1 MNTIL
6 ETIQGPENI
15 RTLSIKESKQLATE
29 IREFLL
35 AHVSKTGG
43 HLSSNLGVV
52 ELTIALH
59 QVFHTP
65 EDQIVWDVGHQ
76 AYVHKILTGR
86 KDRFASLRQKDGLSG
101 FPKFEESPYDAFNT
115 GHATTSISAA
125 YGMAKARDVLKQNH
139 EVVAVIGD
147 GSFTGG
153 MAYEAMN
160 NAGKDKTKLIV
171 VLNDNEMSISHNVGS
186 VPMHLSK
193 LRTRKGYVKSKRLI
207 KKLVGKFPS
216 LSPLY
221 RLADSVKD
229 KTKYLFIK
237 GILFE
242 ELGFTYLGPVDGHDL
257 HDLTEV
263 LKQAKSWMCMS
274 RKILTEVLFS
284 QRKEICF
291 ILTRHIQILTV
302 TES

>member
-6 ETIQGPENI
+6 KSIKGPEDLK
-15 RTLSIKESKQLATE
+15 TLSIQELTRLADE
-29 IREFLL
+29 IRDFLL
-35 AHVSKTGG
+35 ENVSKTGG

-59 QVFHTP
+59 RVFQTP

-86 KDRFASLRQKDGLSG
+86 KERFDTLRQKDGLSG
-101 FPKFEESPYDAFNT
+101 FPKIEESPYDAFNT

-125 YGMAKARDVLKQNH
+125 YGMAKARDVLEQHH
-139 EVVAVIGD
+139 EVIAVIGD

-171 VLNDNEMSISHNVGS
+171 ILNDNKMSISQNVGS
-186 VPMHLSK
+186 VPLHLSK

-207 KKLVGKFPS
+207 KKLVDQFPS

-221 RLADSVKD
+221 RVADSIKD

-257 HDLTEV
+257 HV
-263 LKQAKSWMCMS
+263 
-274 RKILTEVLFS
+274 
-284 QRKEICF
+284 
-291 ILTRHIQILTV
+291 LTV
-302 TES
+302 VL